1 MSELFYT
8 SATRLAG
15 MIRSGDVSSA
25 EVVEAHIER
34 IEAVNPTVNAVA
46 QLLAS
51 AAQTAAKKAD
61 KAKSNGDVLGP
72 LHGVPVTVKDAIQI
86 GGVISTGG
94 TLGRKSYVAT
104 DDSEVVA
111 RLRAAGAI
119 PLANTNV
126 PELCLAGET
135 ASIAYGTTNNPYD
148 AARTPGGSSG
158 GEAAL
163 IASGGS
169 PLGLGSDVGGS
180 IRQPAHFCGIAGLKP
195 TTGRV
200 PSTGHWVP
208 LIGLLG
214 PMFSIGPMARFV
226 EDLEL
231 ALPILCGPDG
241 RDPYAAPVPLGTPC
255 EVDLSSLRV
264 ASFTHNGSHAADADT
279 ATAIAA
285 ATKALKSAGV
295 SVDDARPPGFER
307 ASGLFMAAL
316 SADAGAGV
324 RALLAGA
331 GTGTGETHPYMD
343 DVLALMGDT
352 PLSASDFAG
361 LLADLDVFKAEMLA
375 FMQGYDA
382 LLCPTTVSAAVPHGT
397 FIGDQWPGV
406 ATTFQFNLT
415 GWPAAV
421 VRAGQ
426 SGDLP
431 IGVQIAAR
439 PWREDVAL
447 ALAGQIESA
456 SGGWQA
462 PGF

>member
-1 MSELFYT
+1 MSELFYA
-8 SATRLAG
+8 SATKLAG
-15 MIRSGDVSSA
+15 MIRSGQVSSA
-25 EVVEAHIER
+25 EVVDAHLER
-34 IEAVNPTVNAVA
+34 IEAVNPKVNAVA
-46 QLLAS
+46 QLLAG
-51 AAQTAAKKAD
+51 AARDDAQKAD
-61 KAKSNGDVLGP
+61 KAKANGEPLGP

-104 DDSEVVA
+104 ADSAVVT
-111 RLRAAGAI
+111 RLRGAGAI
-119 PLANTNV
+119 MLANTNV

-148 AARTPGGSSG
+148 LARTPGGSSG

-163 IASGGS
+163 IAAGGS

-180 IRQPAHFCGIAGLKP
+180 IRQPAHYCGIAGIKP

-208 LIGLLG
+208 LVGLLG

-226 EDLEL
+226 EDLTL

-241 RDPYAAPVPLGTPC
+241 RDPYAAPVPLGQPC
-255 EVDLSSLRV
+255 EVDLSGLRV

-279 ATAIAA
+279 VAAIGA
-285 ATKALKSAGV
+285 ATEALKSAGV
-295 SVDDARPPGFER
+295 SVDDARPPGIER
-307 ASGLFMAAL
+307 ASGLFMAVL

-324 RALLAGA
+324 RALLAEA
-331 GTGTGETHPYMD
+331 GTTQTHAYMD
-343 DVLALMGDT
+343 DVLKIIGDT
-352 PLSASDFAG
+352 PLSAANFAG
-361 LLADLDVFKAEMLA
+361 LLAEMDRFKAEMLS
-375 FMQGYDA
+375 FMQDYDA
-382 LLCPTTVSAAVPHGT
+382 LLCPTTVSPAVPHGT
-397 FIGDQWPGV
+397 FIGPQWPGV
-406 ATTFQFNLT
+406 ASTYQFNLT

-447 ALAGQIESA
+447 AIAQQVQDAL
-456 SGGWQA
+456 GGWQA
-462 PGF
+462 PNI